1 VDALKQVHQKMLQVT
16 CVHTFPPSQTTTDT
30 SNDFSSQY
38 SHEAYDYP
46 TNIRESFND
55 LGRTVSEKVN
65 LLSNATSTSE
75 AAAAMTAPPSAKPQP
90 KTFNHAIARAALSSS
105 ATLRQVER
113 PSAEDP
119 LASALEKYAIASE
132 KVGEARLAQ
141 DAAIQAKYLAG
152 WTTTLNTQIKFA
164 TRARSS
170 VESARL
176 SLDATKAKVKGGGS
190 VPKVIPGREQLG
202 DEEYLT
208 EEARA
213 EIEAKEDEFVAQT
226 EEAVGV
232 MKNVG

>member
-1 VDALKQVHQKMLQVT
+1 
-16 CVHTFPPSQTTTDT
+16 
-30 SNDFSSQY
+30 
-38 SHEAYDYP
+38 
-46 TNIRESFND
+46 
-55 LGRTVSEKVN
+55 
-65 LLSNATSTSE
+65 
-75 AAAAMTAPPSAKPQP
+75 MTAPTSAKPQP

-105 ATLRQVER
+105 ASLRQVEK
-113 PSAEDP
+113 PSVGDP

-141 DAAIQAKYLAG
+141 DAMIQAKFLAG

-164 TRARSS
+164 TRARNS
-170 VESARL
+170 VENARL

-190 VPKVIPGREQLG
+190 VPKVTPG

-213 EIEAKEDEFVAQT
+213 EVETKEDEFVAQT

-232 MKNVG
+232 MKNVC